1 MNRRITALALTLVMS
16 LGAAS
21 MASAE
26 GFDSTVSEEAGALV
40 AGNSSN
46 DSWSLEEQMALL
58 LETESVTGDRIVQ
71 FIEKIQILQSIDAQ
85 AVEECVATL
94 QSGAASCSAQAAA
107 DQVPSLEEQVAQLL
121 TSSRLS
127 AEEKSTVRSTIA
139 QSSLRAGGIST
150 YSIID
155 PADIQLRSLNV
166 TFYKQESSNYC
177 GPATTKQTL
186 QYINGT
192 SLSQDEYADLVGGW
206 SSAKGRYC
214 DRRDKTNNYASAM
227 TRIVPVVNEK
237 QSRAYYA
244 VAGKA
249 EYNVDQNDM
258 KALINCGIANNYPV
272 IINITTSKSNDFIP
286 STDPDDI
293 YAEWPYAIG
302 GGHYLNITGQYARG
316 NAYFLTDPYYK
327 YNDSTSNGKFK
338 RSALEVFERYYNM
351 AF

>member
-1 MNRRITALALTLVMS
+1 MKMNRRITALALTLVMS

-155 PADIQLRSLNV
+155 DDSIAFRTLNV
-166 TFYKQESSNYC
+166 LYYKQESKDYC

-192 SLSQDEYADLVGGW
+192 SLSQDAYADLVGGW
-206 SSAKGRYC
+206 SSSKNRYC
-214 DRRDKTNNYASAM
+214 DSRDKGNGYDSAM
-227 TRIVPVVNEK
+227 TRIVPVVNG
-237 QSRAYYA
+237 A
-244 VAGKA
+244 
-249 EYNVDQNDM
+249 
-258 KALINCGIANNYPV
+258 
-272 IINITTSKSNDFIP
+272 SKP
-286 STDPDDI
+286 R
-293 YAEWPYAIG
+293 
-302 GGHYLNITGQYARG
+302 LLR
-316 NAYFLTDPYYK
+316 
-327 YNDSTSNGKFK
+327 NGWKN
-338 RSALEVFERYYNM
+338 RV
-351 AF
+351 